1 MAMSA
6 PIIPQTHIYE
16 KRSQLK
22 TSVAQL
28 VAFHERADI
37 FAKLSPPPLIVQ
49 VRRDDRK
56 SLTEGDLEFTLWF
69 GPVPIKWWARH
80 EPGPTPASFADVM
93 VAGPLAYWRHEHI
106 FQESDGGAELVDR
119 VTLAHHTGWR
129 GIFSRL
135 MFDGVP
141 LQFLFFYRHLRTR
154 SIVEKSS

>member
-1 MAMSA
+1 MTISS
-6 PIIPQTHIYE
+6 PVTPKTKLYE
-16 KRSQLK
+16 KRSVMK

-28 VAFHERADI
+28 TAFHERPDI

-69 GPVPIKWWARH
+69 GFFPVKWWARH
-80 EPGPTPASFADVM
+80 EPGPTTTSFADVM

-106 FQESDGGAELVDR
+106 FQDAPGGAELIDR
-119 VTLAHHTGWR
+119 ITLAHDTGLR
-129 GIFSRL
+129 GILSRL
-135 MFDGVP
+135 MFDGLP

-154 SIVEKSS
+154 SMVEK